1 MRYKIFPIIHIL
13 LVSIFHCEEQDYKTI
28 LASSSPIILVDKRTR
43 WTLLLVR
50 LIHLSKDSL
59 LGFSHLSDSPVH
71 PSFSYLLSILHQ
83 TIISPGLQVCFLSSS
98 EFCPFVGDAGLS
110 AVIQPIVG
118 SFIDADNHLVD
129 TGGHFSMVASS
140 SWCWWTVVDTRRYL
154 SMATNSFWTHVE
166 DTGGLK
172 TLKDT
177 GH

>member
-13 LVSIFHCEEQDYKTI
+13 LVSIFHCEEQDYETM

-83 TIISPGLQVCFLSSS
+83 TIISPGLQVQL
-98 EFCPFVGDAGLS
+98 PRPLL
-110 AVIQPIVG
+110 I
-118 SFIDADNHLVD
+118 L
-129 TGGHFSMVASS
+129 
-140 SWCWWTVVDTRRYL
+140 L
-154 SMATNSFWTHVE
+154 
-166 DTGGLK
+166 
-172 TLKDT
+172 
-177 GH
+177 